1 MKHTTIFLCSLL
13 CLTACKR
20 AGDLFTSYGKE
31 VTKTRLV
38 GEYTGLEVG
47 EKFDVLLIQDSA
59 LAGRID
65 ITAGEHVID
74 GYTTEVK
81 NGTLYIQNS
90 NQYNWVRKLQ
100 VRQKV
105 VLYLKQLNDINIKGS
120 AKISSQDTLINTS
133 ELRIQHNGL
142 EDAHLM
148 VKGDYVFIDAYN
160 TGGVVMAGKCF
171 MLSASADDISYIDA
185 RYLNAE
191 KCYMVSFSKD
201 DSYVFGRSVL
211 DLQLRGTG
219 NLYYKDSSFTQTQF
233 KDLGE
238 GKIIPLP

>member
-1 MKHTTIFLCSLL
+1 MKQLITLSIILSIA
-13 CLTACKR
+13 ACKR
-20 AGDLFTSYGKE
+20 PGDLFKSYGDD
-31 VTKTRLV
+31 VTKIRQV
-38 GEYTGLEVG
+38 NAYDGLEVG
-47 EKFDVLLIQDSA
+47 EKFDVVLVQDSTQD
-59 LAGRID
+59 GRIE

-90 NQYNWVRKLQ
+90 NQFNWVRKLQ
-100 VRQKV
+100 IRQKV
-105 VLYLKQLNDINIKGS
+105 VLYFKDLNHINIKGS
-120 AKISSQDTLINTS
+120 AKITCKDTLVNPH

-142 EDAHLM
+142 EDAHFT
-148 VKGDYVFIDAYN
+148 VKGDYVFIDGYN

-185 RYLNAE
+185 RDLYAD

-201 DSYVFGRSVL
+201 DSYVFGHSVL

-219 NLYYKDSSFTQTQF
+219 NLYYKASSTTQTSF
-233 KDLGE
+233 KDLGD
-238 GKIIPLP
+238 GNIIPLP

>member
-1 MKHTTIFLCSLL
+1 MKLVIFVLSLA
-13 CLTACKR
+13 CLMACER
-20 AGDLFTSYGKE
+20 PGDLFTSYGND
-31 VTKTRLV
+31 VTKTRQV
-38 GEYTGLEVG
+38 NDYTGLDVG
-47 EKFDVLLIQDSA
+47 EKFDVVLIQDSVQ
-59 LAGRID
+59 AGRID

-90 NQYNWVRKLQ
+90 NKYNWVRKLQ

-105 VLYLKQLNDINIKGS
+105 VLYVRQLNNINIKGS
-120 AKISSQDTLINTS
+120 AKLTCQDTLINPH

-142 EDAHLM
+142 EDAHLV
-148 VKGDYVFIDAYN
+148 VKGDYIFIDAYN

-185 RYLNAE
+185 RNLNAE

-211 DLQLRGTG
+211 DLQLRGSG

-233 KDLGE
+233 KDLGD
-238 GKIIPLP
+238 GNIIALP